1 LTPLAL
7 LQAALGRVGFAA
19 LYVGAGEATA
29 ASRSREERAREELRH
44 SPTRPGVAASLVCM
58 LARRSSSGHGGLL
71 GVCAYHA
78 LLLPRA
84 RQSIMGIEARSSR
97 DQPRLPLAL
106 SLSRPLP
113 GWMPSPSPL
122 ALPIPQMG
130 SKPALAAQIAIASQ
144 GAFQGDRPLPI
155 LAANLAPCLVAAAA
169 FAAHDRRSFLTS

>member
-1 LTPLAL
+1 MTPLAL

-97 DQPRLPLAL
+97 DQPRLAERTSTRL
-106 SLSRPLP
+106 SVRST
-113 GWMPSPSPL
+113 G
-122 ALPIPQMG
+122 G
-130 SKPALAAQIAIASQ
+130 SQEA
-144 GAFQGDRPLPI
+144 D
-155 LAANLAPCLVAAAA
+155 APP
-169 FAAHDRRSFLTS
+169 FGSDS